1 MDPQYTNMAKQKEEQ
16 NIHVNM
22 PNIPILYTDMVFMNV
37 NDDGVII
44 DVCQKGA
51 SPNQYQVVT
60 RIGMSKEHA
69 RKFVKKLS
77 EIIALT
83 STDTKNEVKN

>member
-1 MDPQYTNMAKQKEEQ
+1 MPKQTEEQ
-16 NIHVNM
+16 NIQVSM

-37 NDDGVII
+37 NEDGVII
-44 DVCQKGA
+44 DVCQKGMQ
-51 SPNQYQVVT
+51 PNQFQVVT

-69 RKFVKKLS
+69 KKLVKKLS

-83 STDTKNEVKN
+83 TTHSDSTKEN

>member
-1 MDPQYTNMAKQKEEQ
+1 MSKNTEEQ
-16 NIHVNM
+16 NIQVSLPANL
-22 PNIPILYTDMVFMNV
+22 PILYTDMVFMNV
-37 NDDGVII
+37 NEDGVII

-51 SPNQYQVVT
+51 GQNQFQVVS

-69 RKFVKKLS
+69 KKFVKKLS

-83 STDTKNEVKN
+83 TSHSGSSKEN

>member
-1 MDPQYTNMAKQKEEQ
+1 MPKHKHDEN
-16 NIHVNM
+16 NIQVNM

-44 DVCQKGA
+44 DICQKGA
-51 SPNQYQVVT
+51 TPNQFQVVS
-60 RIGMSKEHA
+60 RVGMSKEHA

-83 STDTKNEVKN
+83 SADTNTEEKN